1 MDLIQ
6 RLQEL
11 PPQHYAVAGVC
22 LVLLVLFLLKLGFG
36 LVKKIIFLGLFV
48 VLALVILVTLQG

>member
-22 LVLLVLFLLKLGFG
+22 LVIVILFLLKLGLG
-36 LVKKIIFLGLFV
+36 LVKKVIFLGLFV
-48 VLALVILVTLQG
+48 VLALVVLATLQG